1 MFRPSRILSAILLTS
16 TVSVW
21 AAGET
26 LTDVQTRAE
35 EQLRQAEQ
43 RLAALRLEIEAD
55 TVPLTRKLNDLESKL
70 TQVKTQF
77 EDVDRTLASKQL
89 ENTNLQSEVKRKTE
103 ENAYLG
109 SLMDEFTR
117 GLESKLFS
125 GEAGRYKPILE
136 SAKAAVNNP
145 DLGQSDKFKFQLA
158 VVKAA
163 MSRAEELVGGARFPG
178 SAVDSR
184 GNLVEGS
191 FAMFGPAAYF
201 ASSHGDLE
209 GVAVVQTSSP
219 NPIVRTI
226 PTAIE
231 MAEPHEKV
239 GMWIDQIRG
248 EGESAKDRPGIRAIV
263 ADSGSGWLPLDPTKG
278 AALKSLIH
286 KFNLVETFIHGGWIM
301 WPILAASI
309 AGFTVAL
316 ERFFF
321 ILIESRKR
329 SPKKLQQFFAACEKH
344 DFDGAVAVSKTTK
357 DFIVRALGY
366 ALEHR
371 DTSLHSALVY
381 SSTTAMKRFNRG
393 LSVLDTVITLSPM
406 LGLLGTVTG
415 MMASFESISGG
426 DGDPTSVMGGITE
439 ALIATAAG
447 LGIALICVLPYNY
460 LNSKIEVAQKE
471 LETASARLELL
482 LQVAEQVA
490 QEKKRLENN
499 PPPSAP
505 APKAPETP
513 PAAEPRPEVVRTEPP
528 KPEADA
534 DDMPGNVVPA

>member
-1 MFRPSRILSAILLTS
+1 MPRPSRIASLILASAAS
-16 TVSVW
+16 AW
-21 AAGET
+21 AAGDT
-26 LTDVQTRAE
+26 LNDVQSRAE
-35 EQLRQAEQ
+35 EQLKQAEQ

-55 TVPLTRKLNDLESKL
+55 TVPLTRKLNELESKL
-70 TQVKTQF
+70 TQVKSQF

-125 GEAGRYKPILE
+125 GEVGRYKPMLE

-158 VVKAA
+158 VVKSA
-163 MSRAEELVGGARFPG
+163 MSRIEELVGGARFPG

-201 ASSHGDLE
+201 ASNHGDLE
-209 GVAVVQTSSP
+209 GLAVVQTSSP
-219 NPIVRTI
+219 NPIVRAI
-226 PTAIE
+226 PSAIE

-239 GMWIDQIRG
+239 GMWIDEIRG
-248 EGESAKDRPGIRAIV
+248 EGENVKDRPGIRAIV

-278 AALKSLIH
+278 AALKSLIN

-321 ILIESRKR
+321 VLIEGRKR

-344 DFDGAVAVSKTTK
+344 DFDGAVAISKTTK

-371 DTSLHSALVY
+371 ETSLHSALVY

-415 MMASFESISGG
+415 MMASFDSISGG

-471 LETASARLELL
+471 LESASARLELL
-482 LQVAEQVA
+482 IQVAEQVA

-505 APKAPETP
+505 SPKAEEAAPAVESKPELVRADP
-513 PAAEPRPEVVRTEPP
+513 VRPEAE
-528 KPEADA
+528 A
-534 DDMPGNVVPA
+534 DDMPGSVVPA

>member
-1 MFRPSRILSAILLTS
+1 MFLRFSIVSLFLLSVVPGYS
-16 TVSVW
+16 
-21 AAGET
+21 AGET
-26 LTDVQTRAE
+26 LGEVQSKAE
-35 EQLRQAEQ
+35 QQLQQAEQ

-55 TVPLTRKLNDLESKL
+55 TVPLTRKLNELEARL
-70 TQVKTQF
+70 TQVKAQF

-117 GLESKLFS
+117 GMETKLFS
-125 GEAGRYKPILE
+125 GEAGRYKPILD
-136 SAKAAVNNP
+136 SAKAAVSNP

-158 VVKAA
+158 VVKSAV
-163 MSRAEELVGGARFPG
+163 SRTEELIGGARFPG

-209 GVAVVQTSSP
+209 GLAVVQTSSP
-219 NPIVRTI
+219 NPIVRAI
-226 PTAIE
+226 PSAIE

-239 GMWIDQIRG
+239 GMWIDKIRG
-248 EGESAKDRPGIRAIV
+248 EGENVDARPGIRSIV
-263 ADSGSGWLPLDPTKG
+263 ADSGTGWLPIDPSKG

-309 AGFTVAL
+309 AGFAVAL

-321 ILIESRKR
+321 ILNESRKR
-329 SPKKLQQFFAACEKH
+329 SPKKLVQFFAACEKH
-344 DFDGAVAVSKTTK
+344 DFDGAVAISKTTK

-381 SSTTAMKRFNRG
+381 SSTSAMKRFNRG
-393 LSVLDTVITLSPM
+393 LAVLDTVITLSPM

-426 DGDPTSVMGGITE
+426 DGNPTAVMGGITE

-482 LQVAEQVA
+482 IQVAEQVA
-490 QEKKRLENN
+490 QEKKRLDST
-499 PPPSAP
+499 PPSAP
-505 APKAPETP
+505 PAPVAPAVVETRPEPPRPAPE
-513 PAAEPRPEVVRTEPP
+513 PETGGL
-528 KPEADA
+528 
-534 DDMPGNVVPA
+534 PGDVVPA

>member
-1 MFRPSRILSAILLTS
+1 MRARLSTIGFFLLCLLPSLATAESL
-16 TVSVW
+16 
-21 AAGET
+21 AG
-26 LTDVQTRAE
+26 VQS
-35 EQLRQAEQ
+35 QAEQ
-43 RLAALRLEIEAD
+43 QLQQAEQKLAALRKEIEAD
-55 TVPLTRKLNDLESKL
+55 TVPLTRKLNELEEKL

-109 SLMDEFTR
+109 SLMEEFSR
-117 GLESKLFS
+117 GMETKLFS

-136 SAKAAVNNP
+136 SAKAAVGNP

-158 VVKAA
+158 VVKSALA
-163 MSRAEELVGGARFPG
+163 RTSELVGGARFPG

-201 ASSHGDLE
+201 ASNHGDLQ
-209 GVAVVQTSSP
+209 GLAVVQTSSP
-219 NPIVRTI
+219 NPIVREI
-226 PTAIE
+226 PSAID

-239 GMWIDQIRG
+239 GMLVDMVRG
-248 EGESAKDRPGIRAIV
+248 QAEDIENRPGIRAII
-263 ADSGSGWLPLDPTKG
+263 ADSGEGWLPLDPSKG
-278 AALKSLIH
+278 AALKGLIN

-309 AGFTVAL
+309 AGFAVAL

-321 ILIESRKR
+321 VLNEGRKR

-344 DFDGAVAVSKTTK
+344 DFDGAVAISKTTK

-393 LSVLDTVITLSPM
+393 LAVLDTVITLSPM

-426 DGDPTSVMGGITE
+426 DGNPTAVMGGITE

-447 LGIALICVLPYNY
+447 LGIALVCVLPYNY
-460 LNSKIEVAQKE
+460 LNSKIEVAQRE
-471 LETASARLELL
+471 LDSAAARLELL
-482 LQVAEQVA
+482 IQVAEQVA
-490 QEKKRLENN
+490 QEKKRIENQ
-499 PPPSAP
+499 PPPPAPSTPIVVETKAP
-505 APKAPETP
+505 APKQSPAP
-513 PAAEPRPEVVRTEPP
+513 
-528 KPEADA
+528 A
-534 DDMPGNVVPA
+534 DDLPGDVVPA